1 MTINCS
7 IFAGFYYFFFN
18 LNADIPIRL
27 NPGSFRQR
35 LKMLQVILNF
45 VLKLTPLSNGRINWV
60 YGVLRVSYV
69 SCPYKGYQLWMGIC
83 WKGANNQAEQFFWG
97 SVFVFR
103 VWRSRW
109 RRGKCAH
116 TSRVDWRGFCAKIL
130 SGRVFCIKRSF
141 FFVGIFFQLLFHMY
155 VIVVWFLTPLKKI
168 VHRSILES

>member
-1 MTINCS
+1 MINCS
-7 IFAGFYYFFFN
+7 IFAGLYYFFFN

-27 NPGSFRQR
+27 NPGSFDRR
-35 LKMLQVILNF
+35 LNMRKLIQHF
-45 VLKLTPLSNGRINWV
+45 VLKVTHGRINWV

-69 SCPYKGYQLWMGIC
+69 SCPYMGYQLWMGIC

-109 RRGKCAH
+109 RRGKCAA

-130 SGRVFCIKRSF
+130 SGRVFCRKRSF
-141 FFVGIFFQLLFHMY
+141 FFVGIFSRCYSIYTWSLFG
-155 VIVVWFLTPLKKI
+155 
-168 VHRSILES
+168 S